1 MAWKRYSISIDPK
14 VWDEVQELL
23 RDEFN
28 MSMSKYIEL
37 MLRQLR
43 DSRTQSARQMFEGIA
58 ETLFSEMTKKGTKSV
73 QKGEKK
79 GIKKL
84 PKK

>member
-14 VWDEVQELL
+14 VWDEVQALL

-43 DSRTQSARQMFEGIA
+43 DSQTKSARLMFEGIA
-58 ETLFSEMTKKGTKSV
+58 ETLFSEMSKKGTKSA
-73 QKGEKK
+73 QKVSKK
-79 GIKKL
+79 VRKKE
-84 PKK
+84 